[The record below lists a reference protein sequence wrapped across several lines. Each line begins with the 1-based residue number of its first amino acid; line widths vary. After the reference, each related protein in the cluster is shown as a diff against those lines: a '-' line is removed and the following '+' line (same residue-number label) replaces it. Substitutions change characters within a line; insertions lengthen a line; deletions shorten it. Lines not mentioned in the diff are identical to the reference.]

1 MQFIFVTGALVS
13 FLGNK
18 HFLFGIPA
26 EEGDTFAESRNHTLA
41 GHRDI
46 RGFRIPGTPTVH
58 YTVVVP

>member
-1 MQFIFVTGALVS
+1 MQFILVTGALVS

-18 HFLFGIPA
+18 HFLFGISA

-46 RGFRIPGTPTVH
+46 RGFTEFREPLP
-58 YTVVVP
+58 YTTL

>member
-1 MQFIFVTGALVS
+1 MQFILVTGALVS

-18 HFLFGIPA
+18 RFLFGIPA

-46 RGFRIPGTPTVH
+46 RGFTEFREPLP
-58 YTVVVP
+58 YTTL